1 MIEMSKDYRNDLY
14 DVYVS
19 YPPQVD
25 RGLIRECLKENLGEE
40 KAEGL
45 IESLDSK
52 PQVLVEEKCTWAKR
66 EELHDYFSYLG
77 LDIITRRYM
86 ELETVVPPEEGE
98 AKEKARMGK
107 CPNILNFTAGG
118 KMIFPHLR
126 NPNRRPA
133 ISNCWFSGC

>member
-77 LDIITRRYM
+77 LDIITRIWSWKRSCRRRR
-86 ELETVVPPEEGE
+86 GR
-98 AKEKARMGK
+98 AKEEARMGK

-126 NPNRRPA
+126 NPSRRPA
-133 ISNCWFSGC
+133 ISNRWFSGC

>member
-52 PQVLVEEKCTWAKR
+52 PQVLVEENA
-66 EELHDYFSYLG
+66 LG
-77 LDIITRRYM
+77 RNGKSCMIISAIWVWILLPVYGVGNGRAAGGG
-86 ELETVVPPEEGE
+86 EGE
-98 AKEKARMGK
+98 GGGADGK

-126 NPNRRPA
+126 SEPPPA
-133 ISNCWFSGC
+133 ISNRWFSGC

>member
-25 RGLIRECLKENLGEE
+25 RGLIRECLRENLGEE

-77 LDIITRRYM
+77 LDIITRRYSGLTKTSTALCLALARR
-86 ELETVVPPEEGE
+86 ERFSKGAKHQVNRFRTICTVCGFVV
-98 AKEKARMGK
+98 
-107 CPNILNFTAGG
+107 L
-118 KMIFPHLR
+118 
-126 NPNRRPA
+126 
-133 ISNCWFSGC
+133 S

>member
-77 LDIITRRYM
+77 LDIITRRYSG
-86 ELETVVPPEEGE
+86 LTKTST
-98 AKEKARMGK
+98 ALSRLSSKRT
-107 CPNILNFTAGG
+107 IL
-118 KMIFPHLR
+118 
-126 NPNRRPA
+126 
-133 ISNCWFSGC
+133 

>member
-1 MIEMSKDYRNDLY
+1 MSKDYRNDLY

-77 LDIITRRYM
+77 LDIITRIWSWKRSCRRRR
-86 ELETVVPPEEGE
+86 GR
-98 AKEKARMGK
+98 AKEGRGWGNAR
-107 CPNILNFTAGG
+107 
-118 KMIFPHLR
+118 
-126 NPNRRPA
+126 
-133 ISNCWFSGC
+133 IS